1 MKTVVSTEV
10 LDTLYLFVVIVVV
23 VVVVSV
29 VIGKSVKR
37 VPSCYRQRFDGFA
50 LAL

>member
-23 VVVVSV
+23 VVVNVA
-29 VIGKSVKR
+29 IGKSVKR